1 MRFTRFGITLGKLQ
15 RQHLEQVRC
24 WRNSDLVLP
33 YMRYREVIQ
42 PEDQVRWFEAIDP
55 AKNWYFVAYKW
66 DVPFALFH
74 IRDIDWSKA
83 FGESGGFVG
92 DPNLL
97 GRPEPARATL
107 ALMDFAF
114 FLLQLQSLQA
124 HYNPHLPGIARFN
137 EQLGYQI
144 VGQET
149 DGFWRARVDAERYL
163 KCARVFR
170 QAALSLYGPS
180 AILDELDPSLSD
192 RVEQLQRSSPQE
204 FQVKL

>member
-1 MRFTRFGITLGKLQ
+1 
-15 RQHLEQVRC
+15 
-24 WRNSDLVLP
+24 LP
-33 YMRYREVIQ
+33 YMRYRQVIQ
-42 PEDQVRWFEAIDP
+42 PEDQARWFEAIDP
-55 AKNWYFVAYKW
+55 AKSWYFIAYKLE
-66 DVPFALFH
+66 VPFALFH
-74 IRDIDWSKA
+74 IRGIDWTKA
-83 FGESGGFVG
+83 VGESGGFVG

-114 FLLQLQSLQA
+114 SLLQLQSLQA

-144 VGQET
+144 VGQEI
-149 DGFWRARVDAERYL
+149 DGFWRAMVDAEQYL

-180 AILDELDPSLSD
+180 TILDELDPSLSD
-192 RVEQLQRSSPQE
+192 RVEQLQRSSPEE
-204 FQVKL
+204 FQIKL